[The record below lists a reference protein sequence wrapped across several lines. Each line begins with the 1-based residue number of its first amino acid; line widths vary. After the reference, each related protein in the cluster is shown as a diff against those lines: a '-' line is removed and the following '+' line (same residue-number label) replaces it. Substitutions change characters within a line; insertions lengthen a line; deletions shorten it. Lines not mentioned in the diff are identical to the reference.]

1 MIEEEEETIIN
12 KKPKQRPKEEQKT
25 ATKKAMDKIQEEREL
40 RLLEK
45 KVYNIESSDDDDEDS
60 KFKDLKSQYENSLE
74 ELARAHNTI
83 DSLRFGIKKEEVFKS
98 ELKIMLSQKPKEDK
112 DVIYKLKTKFQMKTC
127 LINK

>member
-1 MIEEEEETIIN
+1 
-12 KKPKQRPKEEQKT
+12 
-25 ATKKAMDKIQEEREL
+25 MDKIQEEREL